1 MEIPTQLFDV
11 QPMPSLPDPPI
22 PGESRQI
29 YWWRAFCD
37 PDGLRYWIENCHGE
51 LLAQHESWEKL
62 CAELGWYPGRSKTS
76 KTKADPPRCSAVRP
90 AMCDDELD
98 EIRAR
103 GEKVIGL
110 HKPKR
115 PLEQRPD
122 PPGEGESV
130 EILGY
135 RVTRRTLSGKL
146 PRTYYYA
153 YDQANE
159 IVSFAENWAD
169 WCHHLNWFP
178 RDDLEAGQSIP
189 REAKPD
195 GPPRPKA
202 RTAPA
207 VLNRHHYRTR
217 DEIPEPWIYMGRGH
231 VLGNPFVV
239 VTDDPEIRSTLA
251 EDPKNPEHRS
261 SIDALT
267 RYKRWLWD
275 KICKRDLAVLR
286 ELGKIT
292 PEMNLVCSC
301 APRPCHLDVVVR
313 AWKWAKGRTVLDGYG
328 TVDEAEPEWVGSTS
342 PSGLTEAGG
351 QVASS
356 TNSEPALVE
365 CDEPDPCPPAE
376 GSTRP
381 EPENLSLFGDVP

>member
-1 MEIPTQLFDV
+1 MEIPTDLFDV

-22 PGESRQI
+22 PGQSRQI

-37 PDGLRYWIENCHGE
+37 PDGCRYWIENCHGE

-62 CAELGWYPGRSKTS
+62 CAELGWYPGRSKT
-76 KTKADPPRCSAVRP
+76 KADPRRRNTVRP

-98 EIRAR
+98 EIRGR

-135 RVTRRTLSGKL
+135 RVTRRTLRDTKGL
-146 PRTYYYA
+146 RTYFYA

-159 IVSFAENWAD
+159 IVSFAENWED
-169 WCHHLNWFP
+169 WCHILNWFP
-178 RDDLEAGQSIP
+178 RDDLGAGERIP
-189 REAKPD
+189 REAKTEQ
-195 GPPRPKA
+195 PRPKP

-231 VLGNPFVV
+231 VLGNPYVV

-251 EDPKNPEHRS
+251 DDPKNPEHRS

-292 PEMNLVCSC
+292 PEMNLICSC

-328 TVDEAEPEWVGSTS
+328 AVDEPEPEPDWVGSTS
-342 PSGLTEAGG
+342 PGGHAGREG
-351 QVASS
+351 AQADPETVAASDGS
-356 TNSEPALVE
+356 PAA
-365 CDEPDPCPPAE
+365 PPLE
-376 GSTRP
+376 RP
-381 EPENLSLFGDVP
+381 AVQPQNLDLFGEIS